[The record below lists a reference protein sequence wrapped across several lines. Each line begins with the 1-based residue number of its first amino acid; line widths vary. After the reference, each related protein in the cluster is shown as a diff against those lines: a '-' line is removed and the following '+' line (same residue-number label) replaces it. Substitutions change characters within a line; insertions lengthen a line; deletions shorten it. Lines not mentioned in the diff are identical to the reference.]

1 MFNFSDLN
9 ILFLAPHTD
18 DVELGC
24 GATLARCLEDKA
36 NVHVAAF
43 STAQQSLPEGMEVD
57 TLKKE
62 FYAAMGHYDIPNEH
76 LHVFDFQVRR
86 LNDKRQEVLDQLV
99 MLKNKIDPDIIFTPS
114 SNDQHQDHQVIN
126 RETLRAFKSKTIFGY
141 ELPWNNLEFSTD
153 IFFSLEQRHI
163 DKKLQALGEYK
174 SQIIKNRGYFNN
186 DFILSLAKV
195 RGAQKNTKYAEAFE
209 VLTAVF

>member
-1 MFNFSDLN
+1 MFDFSELN

-24 GATLARCLEDKA
+24 GATLARCVEDKA

-43 STAQQSLPEGMEVD
+43 STAQESLPEGMEID

-62 FYAAMGHYDIPNEH
+62 FYAAMDHYDIPDKN
-76 LHVFDFQVRR
+76 LHVFDYQVRR
-86 LNDKRQEVLDQLV
+86 LNDKRQEVLEQLV
-99 MLKNKIDPDIIFTPS
+99 ELKNDIDPDIIFTPS

-126 RETLRAFKSKTIFGY
+126 KETLRAFKSKTIFGY

-153 IFFSLEQRHI
+153 IFFSLEKRHI
-163 DKKLQALGEYK
+163 DKKLDALSEYK
-174 SQIIKNRGYFNN
+174 SQIVKRRCYFNS
-186 DFILSLAKV
+186 DFILSLARV
-195 RGAQKNTKYAEAFE
+195 RGAQKNTTYAEAFE
-209 VLTAVF
+209 VLTAIF